1 MTSPLPSRQ
10 AFARQIGSRFRT
22 EAAGR
27 HPFDL
32 ELLQLDETRAA
43 PGHEAFS
50 LVFGGPPD
58 APVTQATYRLRH
70 PEVGPLDLFLV
81 PLAADDRAVRY
92 EAVINR
98 PAGPAS

>member
-10 AFARQIGSRFRT
+10 AFARQVGSRFRAET
-22 EAAGR
+22 PGR
-27 HPFDL
+27 PPFDL
-32 ELLQLDETRAA
+32 ELLQLDENRAA
-43 PGHEAFS
+43 PGQEAFA
-50 LVFGGPPD
+50 LIFGGPPD
-58 APVTQATYRLRH
+58 APVTQATYRLSQ